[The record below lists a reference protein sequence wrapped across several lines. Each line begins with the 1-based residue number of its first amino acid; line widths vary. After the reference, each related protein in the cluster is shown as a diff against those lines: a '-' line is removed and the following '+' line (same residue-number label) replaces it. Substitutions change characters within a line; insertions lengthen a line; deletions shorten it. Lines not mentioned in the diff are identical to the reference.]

1 MNREMGTKHYS
12 IDEYIAT
19 FTEDVQKVLQEIR
32 AVIRSAAPEAVETI
46 SYDIPTFNLN
56 GTYLIYFAGWKKHVA
71 LYPVT
76 GKISE
81 VLTTELSGYKG
92 TKGSVHFPLNKP
104 MPLDLIRR
112 ITELR
117 IAENQAV
124 AAKQAAD

>member
-1 MNREMGTKHYS
+1 MATKHHS

-19 FTEDVQKVLQEIR
+19 FPEDVQGVLQEIR
-32 AVIRSAAPEAVETI
+32 AVIRRAAPEAVETI
-46 SYDIPTFNLN
+46 SYDMPTFNLN
-56 GTYLIYFAGWKKHVA
+56 GTYLIYFAGWKKHIA

-81 VLTTELSGYKG
+81 VLAAELSGYKG

-117 IAENQAV
+117 IAENLAA

>member
-1 MNREMGTKHYS
+1 MNQEMGTKHHS

-19 FTEDVQKVLQEIR
+19 FPEDVQKVLQEIR
-32 AVIRSAAPEAVETI
+32 AVIRSTVPEAVETI
-46 SYDIPTFNLN
+46 SYDMPTFNLN

-76 GKISE
+76 GKTAE
-81 VLTTELSGYKG
+81 ALATELSGYKG

-104 MPLDLIRR
+104 MPLDLIRK

-117 IAENQAV
+117 IAENQVV
-124 AAKQAAD
+124 AAK